1 MTPRARINS
10 LFNRTPADRTGYWSG
25 NPHSDTFDIYLSTL
39 GLNTRE
45 EFFTHMQDDCRW
57 FPADAAYK
65 HPENMPMWD
74 PIPEICGA
82 FDCTRMAAAPGRFA
96 DCTSVD
102 EIHAHTWPD
111 PDYLDFTD
119 VIAEIRKHSNRCVLT
134 GMWTCF
140 FHVVADYFG
149 MENYFI
155 KMYTDPD
162 VVDAVT
168 GHVVDFYLEANDRF
182 FKALGDDA
190 DTYFFG
196 NDFGTQLELIISP
209 ETFKRFV
216 LPGFKKNID
225 LAKSYGK
232 KVLLHS
238 CGAIHEVIPT
248 LIDAGIDGL
257 HPLQAKAKGMDAQ
270 SLAKD
275 FKDKIVFVGGVD
287 TQDLLMHATPD
298 QIKDEV
304 RRLKDILGPLYIVSP
319 SHEAILPNVPL
330 DNVLAMSEAA
340 MEK

>member
-1 MTPRARINS
+1 MTSRERIIN
-10 LFNRTPADRTGYWSG
+10 LFNNKTSDRTGYWSG
-25 NPHSDTFDIYLSTL
+25 NPHADTFDMYLSTL
-39 GLNTRE
+39 KLNTRE
-45 EFFTHMQDDCRW
+45 EFFSYMKDDCRW
-57 FPADAAYK
+57 FFADVAYK
-65 HPENMPMWD
+65 HPEGKPMWN
-74 PIPEICGA
+74 PIPELCSA
-82 FDCTRMAAAPGRFA
+82 FDCTSMAAVPGRFA
-96 DCTSVD
+96 DCTDVS
-102 EIHAHTWPD
+102 EIHNHDWPN
-111 PDYLDFTD
+111 PDYLDFTEL
-119 VIAEIRKHSNRCVLT
+119 IADIRSHSDDAVFT

-162 VVDAVT
+162 IVDAVT

-182 FKALGDDA
+182 FKALGNDA
-190 DTYFFG
+190 DIYFFG

-209 ETFKRFV
+209 DSFKRYV

-238 CGAIHEVIPT
+238 CGAIHEVIPI

-257 HPLQAKAKGMDAQ
+257 HPLQAKAKGMDAE

-287 TQDLLMHATPD
+287 TQDLLMHATPS

-304 RRLKDILGPLYIVSP
+304 RRLKSILGPRYIVSP

-330 DNVLAMSEAA
+330 DNVIAMSEAA
-340 MEK
+340 REV